1 MAARK
6 GKKIQDWV
14 IRHEGQAYKVAVR
27 MDGVKL
33 RACCG
38 SLDFEIEEDSLPKLK
53 SKVEKAVKEKADVT
67 WVDKLIVTVQGDF
80 GIVPRPF
87 HQPGLEFMSEW
98 PKTLEGTS
106 RFSLQVQVIEL
117 GSTPGGWKG
126 WREKNKTFIL
136 RGWPELGDRTQSW
149 CGDSIVA
156 MVDPTPEAQ
165 ATLQSISV
173 LMNRTFLKLKDFLH
187 PDRIQGNLS
196 AGMPA
201 LLAAPEPEVDPPAD
215 DDIVNS

>member
-6 GKKIQDWV
+6 GKKIQEWTIGHD
-14 IRHEGQAYKVAVR
+14 GQRYKVDVR

-33 RACCG
+33 RACCE
-38 SLDFEIEEDSLPKLK
+38 SLDFEIVEDSLQKLK
-53 SKVEKAVKEKADVT
+53 TAAEKAVKAKADVA
-67 WVDKLIVTVQGDF
+67 WIDKLIVTVQGDF
-80 GIVPRPF
+80 SIAPRPF
-87 HQPGLEFMSEW
+87 HQPGLEFLSEW

-106 RFSLQVQVIEL
+106 KFSLEVKVIEL
-117 GSTPGGWKG
+117 SSTPGGWKG
-126 WREKNKTFIL
+126 WREKNKTYIQP
-136 RGWPELGDRTQSW
+136 GWPELGEQNRSW
-149 CGDSIVA
+149 HGEAIVA

-165 ATLQSISV
+165 ETLQSIST
-173 LMNRTFLKLKDFLH
+173 LMNRTFLKLQQFLH
-187 PDRIQGNLS
+187 PDRIEENLS